1 MYIVFILIIYI
12 IILYLNE
19 LEFGLVKL
27 NELGLELEV
36 ELIKRL
42 VKKLVKLNEPSPSF
56 KNLNELELEPKYQ
69 AR

>member
-19 LEFGLVKL
+19 LEFGLVRL
-27 NELGLELEV
+27 NELGLELELV
-36 ELIKRL
+36 KRL

-56 KNLNELELEPKYQ
+56 KSLNELELQPKYQ
-69 AR
+69 AQ

>member
-27 NELGLELEV
+27 NELELELELV
-36 ELIKRL
+36 KRL

-69 AR
+69 AQ

>member
-27 NELGLELEV
+27 NEL

-42 VKKLVKLNEPSPSF
+42 VKLNEPSSSF
-56 KNLNELELEPKYQ
+56 KNLNELELELEPKYQ

>member
-1 MYIVFILIIYI
+1 MYIVFISIIYI
-12 IILYLNE
+12 IILYLNK

-27 NELGLELEV
+27 NELELKLEF
-36 ELIKRL
+36 ELFKR
-42 VKKLVKLNEPSPSF
+42 LVKLNEPSPSF

>member
-27 NELGLELEV
+27 NELGLELELV
-36 ELIKRL
+36 KRL

>member
-19 LEFGLVKL
+19 LEFGLVRL
-27 NELGLELEV
+27 NELGLELELV
-36 ELIKRL
+36 KRL

>member
-27 NELGLELEV
+27 NELRLELE
-36 ELIKRL
+36 L
-42 VKKLVKLNEPSPSF
+42 VKRLVKLNEPSPSF
-56 KNLNELELEPKYQ
+56 KNLNEFELEPKYQ